1 MAVDGRNQPHGSDLQ
16 QLSEADQKR
25 FFEAALERTLQAEE
39 RAGAIEQDIALL
51 GETIRLRFAGR
62 ACRDAFMPALAHLAV
77 ARVADPGSLLHIW
90 DTEQSGV
97 AMARAPCPSTAFTY
111 RGDIWTMLSRRVR
124 SAFQGGEA
132 SLSLLDL
139 DAGEGIYW
147 TRSAIDLPYWTKAAP
162 LRAIL
167 NWWIVDRGGQFLHG
181 AAIGNADGGLL
192 LTGKGGVGKSTT
204 ALQCL
209 AAGFDYAGDDYVA
222 VTGGEAPAAHSIY
235 CTAKVNPSSIDRF
248 AAFKPRLQ
256 RSSSEEKAVAYL
268 FPEWRDRIVRSL
280 PIHAVL
286 TPEIRH
292 SATTAIEAAPRQ
304 RLLDAASF
312 TTIAMLPHSGQ
323 DTIRFIEGLLD
334 RLPGYAL
341 GLGSDPA
348 ELTAALAAFLHQPLP
363 AVPALRRAGRANPP
377 APLVSVVIPVF
388 NGAHFLADAVGSIFA
403 QGHEALDVMVVDDG
417 SLDDIDA
424 AVAALPFEVRLL
436 KQPHA
441 GPAAAR
447 NTGIRNA
454 AADHIAF
461 LDVDDLWSPGKIK
474 ASLDAFE
481 ACPTLDVVI
490 GQAQLA
496 KFDPQTDEW
505 IFVGDAQ
512 ESFPFH
518 ISAAVFRRRAF
529 QRVGLFDEQLTFAE
543 DTDWFTRAREAG
555 VPIERLDRPTLVVRR
570 HDSNMTFGRVARDL
584 TPARLLKNLL
594 DRRRTREGQ
603 TLGPVSEA

>member
-1 MAVDGRNQPHGSDLQ
+1 MAVDGRDQPHGADLQ
-16 QLSEADQKR
+16 PLSEADQRR
-25 FFEAALERTLQAEE
+25 FFEAALERTLQAES
-39 RAGAIEQDIALL
+39 RAGTIEQDIALL
-51 GETIRLRFAGR
+51 GETIRLRFAGQ
-62 ACRDAFMPALAHLAV
+62 ACHDAFMPALAHLAV
-77 ARVADPGSLLHIW
+77 ARVAEPGSLLHIW
-90 DTEQSGV
+90 DTDQSGV
-97 AMARAPCPSTAFTY
+97 AMAPAPCPGSAFTY

-132 SLSLLDL
+132 SLSLLDVETN
-139 DAGEGIYW
+139 EGIYW
-147 TRSAIDLPYWTKAAP
+147 TRSARDLPYWTKAAP

-167 NWWIVDRGGQFLHG
+167 NWWIVARGGQFLHG
-181 AAIGNADGGLL
+181 AAFGNADGGLL

-248 AAFKPRLQ
+248 AAFKPRLL
-256 RSSSEEKAVAYL
+256 RSSTEEKAVAYL

-280 PIHAVL
+280 PIKAVL
-286 TPEIRH
+286 TPEIRNM
-292 SATTAIEAAPRQ
+292 ATSTIEATPRQ

-323 DTIRFIEGLLD
+323 DTIRFVERLLD
-334 RLPGYAL
+334 RRPGYVL
-341 GLGSDPA
+341 GLGSDPGD
-348 ELTAALAAFLHQPLP
+348 LTAALTAFLREPQA
-363 AVPALRRAGRANPP
+363 AVPALRSPGGTKPP

-388 NGAHFLADAVGSIFA
+388 NGAHFLADAIGSVLA
-403 QGHEALDVMVVDDG
+403 QGHEALDVIVVDDG

-424 AVAALPFEVRLL
+424 AVAALPIEVRLL

-447 NTGIRNA
+447 NTGVRNA
-454 AADHIAF
+454 AADYIAF

-481 ACPTLDVVI
+481 TNAALDVVI
-490 GQAQLA
+490 GQAQLT
-496 KFDPQTDEW
+496 KFDPQTEEW

-518 ISAAVFRRRAF
+518 ISAAVFRSRAF
-529 QRVGLFDEQLTFAE
+529 QRIGLFDEQLRFAE
-543 DTDWFTRAREAG
+543 DTDWFTRAGEAEI
-555 VPIERLDRPTLVVRR
+555 PIERLDRPTLLVRR
-570 HDSNMTFGRVARDL
+570 HDSNMTFGQVARDL

-594 DRRRTREGQ
+594 DRRRAQEAREPD
-603 TLGPVSEA
+603 PVREA